1 MQIKIAVNL
10 CDQVKFMK
18 IKLIS
23 VHFSYAM
30 TTIYVRTYVPI
41 TLDQPVVYKNPI
53 SYDVR
58 YDTDK

>member
-1 MQIKIAVNL
+1 
-10 CDQVKFMK
+10 MK

-53 SYDVR
+53 SYDVI